1 MSHKKHRF
9 ALDASMHSCSLAW
22 LFKQIHLHLINIRDV
37 NSEVFSPN
45 QFAVLG
51 TTIQTLV
58 NGAICSCL
66 PSREQW
72 VKAYKNDSELCL
84 VRDMILNPS
93 KICNK
98 TLSKVNHNYRML
110 LWQSLLLIKRWYA
123 HYEGTHH
130 ME

>member
-9 ALDASMHSCSLAW
+9 ALDASMPGHSLAW
-22 LFKQIHLHLINIRDV
+22 LFEQIHLHLINIRDA

-45 QFAVLG
+45 QFAEPAA
-51 TTIQTLV
+51 TIQMLV

-66 PSREQW
+66 LSHEQW
-72 VKAYKNDSELCL
+72 VKSYKNNSELCL

-98 TLSKVNHNYRML
+98 SLSKVNHNYCMPL
-110 LWQSLLLIKRWYA
+110 QQSLL
-123 HYEGTHH
+123 
-130 ME
+130 